1 MEKKNIQDVSQ
12 EMIYVGSYHHCV
24 DTARRIRLPTKWR
37 SANAEESTFMLMY
50 LPYQGLESNC
60 VQVLPP
66 RVMHDLLT
74 KMNGIP
80 DSSRESA
87 IIKRAI
93 SSTSQLVHMDKVGR
107 ICIPEM
113 MARITGIENQAI
125 LVGMIDRFQIW
136 NPQRYESVKYEDE
149 KSVSMILH
157 NLL

>member
-12 EMIYVGSYHHCV
+12 EMIYVGSYHHYV
-24 DTARRIRLPTKWR
+24 DTSRRIRLPTKWR
-37 SANAEESTFMLMY
+37 SANAEESTFMLMC

-66 RVMHDLLT
+66 RVMNDLLT

-80 DSSRESA
+80 DSNRESA
-87 IIKRAI
+87 MIKRAI
-93 SSTSQLVHMDKVGR
+93 SSTSQLVHMGKVGR

-113 MARITGIENQAI
+113 MAHIAGIENQAI

-136 NPQRYESVKYEDE
+136 NPERYESVKCSDKE
-149 KSVSMILH
+149 SVIAILH